1 LRRVRRLVGEQTI
14 GRDRSRQRLRENRG
28 NLPVRDL
35 GVAAAA
41 SIASPRPRSASLGSR
56 MKGESPSD
64 PLDLLVVGAGPAGT
78 AAAWRATEL
87 GMSVLVI
94 DRETVL
100 SILRDWAE
108 HSPPKKVDSDYGDC
122 ADLPWP
128 PGGKLVS
135 QFAFSDQTQA
145 DQLYA
150 KWLKVYDDN
159 KVPYRNGVE
168 IGGCEKLKNGVL
180 AAECIELSNQQK
192 SKVHTK
198 SILLALG
205 SGSAAKVRLMG
216 DGRGIRYK
224 LGNSADYVGAPACVI
239 GGGMSAA
246 EAVVTIAAAK
256 SEAKDNSDVFW
267 CYRGRSMPKVAQ
279 GKALAARFY
288 ESWMQGN
295 IRYLPLS
302 EPLAVFRDDAGKEFV
317 AVKTRRVEQQNQ
329 PPELVC
335 YEFEKNKVLA
345 FIGSERPVELLKSM
359 GIQEFAAADAPAK
372 KRLAVSPL
380 RETQVSGVFL
390 GGSVLDPAFIETT
403 DFRPEA
409 LQSTVKEHPG
419 CFKTAIVDGVRAA
432 ETIHQRLARG
442 ASDEVIREQ
451 IVAKDQ
457 SLAESVRSAPAA
469 PRAERATEPEPAL
482 EPTIGALFVHIGPG
496 EGTPKTEHLFPVGET
511 VVGRTTGRVVIGND
525 PLLQEQHAA
534 FKVDAEECYV
544 TNVPFG
550 GACYVRFNSE
560 RTVQAGAVVVAGR
573 QRLRVD
579 LVDGKVKLSRLD
591 RDGNVSKQI
600 PVTREEKTLGRDEI
614 DQRDLT
620 MSRTH
625 FAISDAGG
633 VARLR
638 DQSRNGTFLELKG
651 SMRLNEGD
659 EVWIGDQR
667 FRFVDMKADVVLTP
681 GGTATLQKPPAAPAA
696 VDQTMVAQKRPT
708 MPAAAAAA
716 PAPAAPAPAA
726 APAGEPTII
735 LPDGTRI
742 PAAADKP
749 MLSWLAEAGAATDDS
764 GRIGGK
770 TQTLWEC
777 WDQSEPNDTGG
788 SCGKCVV
795 TILDGMA
802 NIEEASS
809 KERNTIKK
817 SNKKLGGRL
826 DESKCRLAC
835 QSRLKGPVK
844 IQPSGKTDG

>member
-1 LRRVRRLVGEQTI
+1 M
-14 GRDRSRQRLRENRG
+14 N
-28 NLPVRDL
+28 
-35 GVAAAA
+35 
-41 SIASPRPRSASLGSR
+41 
-56 MKGESPSD
+56 GESPSS

-94 DRETVL
+94 DRESVL

-108 HSPPKKVDSDYGDC
+108 HSPPKKVDSDYGEC

-135 QFAFSDQTQA
+135 QFAFQDQTSA

-159 KVPYRNGVE
+159 KVAYRNGVE
-168 IGGCEKLKNGVL
+168 IGGCEKLPNGVL
-180 AAECIELSNQQK
+180 AAECIELQNQQK

-224 LGNSADYVGAPACVI
+224 LGNSVEYVGAPACVI

-256 SEAKDNSDVFW
+256 IEAKDASDVFW

-279 GKALAARFY
+279 GKALASRFY

-302 EPLAVFRDDAGKEFV
+302 EPLAVFRDERGKEFV

-345 FIGSERPVELLKSM
+345 FIGSERPVELLSSM
-359 GIQEFAAADAPAK
+359 GIKEFAAADAPAK
-372 KRLAVSPL
+372 KRLAVSAL
-380 RETQVSGVFL
+380 RETQVPGIFL
-390 GGSVLDPAFIETT
+390 GGSVLDPAFIETS
-403 DFRPEA
+403 DFRPDA

-432 ETIHQRLARG
+432 ETIHQRLTRG
-442 ASDEVIREQ
+442 ASDEAIREQ

-457 SLAESVRSAPAA
+457 KLAATSRTGTHVRV
-469 PRAERATEPEPAL
+469 ERAEPEPAL
-482 EPTIGALFVHIGPG
+482 EPTMGAAFVHIGPG
-496 EGTPKTEHLFPVGET
+496 EGAAKTEHLFPVGDS
-511 VVGRTTGRVVIGND
+511 VVGRTAGRVVIGND
-525 PLLQEQHAA
+525 TLLLEQHAA
-534 FKVDAEECYV
+534 FRVDGEECYV

-550 GACYVRFNSE
+550 GECYVRFNSE
-560 RTVQAGAVVVAGR
+560 RTVQPGTVVVAGR

-579 LVDGKVKLSRLD
+579 LVDGKVTLSRLD
-591 RDGNVSKQI
+591 GKGNVAKSV
-600 PVTREEKTLGRDEI
+600 PVAREERTLGRD
-614 DQRDLT
+614 DLDSRDFAL
-620 MSRTH
+620 SRSH
-625 FAISDAGG
+625 FSVSDAGG
-633 VARLR
+633 VVRLR
-638 DQSRNGTFLELKG
+638 DQSRNGTFLELRG

-659 EVWIGDQR
+659 EVWMGEQR
-667 FRFVDMKADVVLTP
+667 FRFVDMKSDVAMPVG
-681 GGTATLQKPPAAPAA
+681 GGTATVQKPPAAGE
-696 VDQTMVAQKRPT
+696 QTMVAQKRPT
-708 MPAAAAAA
+708 A
-716 PAPAAPAPAA
+716 PVPAA
-726 APAGEPTII
+726 APAAQPGPASAPAGEPVIV
-735 LPDGTRI
+735 LADGTRI
-742 PAAADKP
+742 PAGPDKP

-764 GRIGGK
+764 GSIGGK

-777 WDQSEPNDTGG
+777 WDQNDPCDTGG

-795 TILDGMA
+795 TILEGMA
-802 NIEEASS
+802 NIEEATS
-809 KERNTIKK
+809 KEKNTIKK

-835 QSRLKGPVK
+835 QSRVKGPVK

>member
-1 LRRVRRLVGEQTI
+1 M
-14 GRDRSRQRLRENRG
+14 N
-28 NLPVRDL
+28 
-35 GVAAAA
+35 
-41 SIASPRPRSASLGSR
+41 
-56 MKGESPSD
+56 GESPSS

-94 DRETVL
+94 DRECVL

-108 HSPPKKVDSDYGDC
+108 HSPPKKVDSDYGEC

-135 QFAFSDQTQA
+135 QFAFDDQTSA

-150 KWLKVYDDN
+150 KWQKVYDDN

-168 IGGCEKLKNGVL
+168 IGGCEKLKSGVL
-180 AAECIELSNQQK
+180 AAECIELQSQQK
-192 SKVHTK
+192 TKVHTK

-256 SEAKDNSDVFW
+256 VEAKDSSDVYW

-302 EPLAVFRDDAGKEFV
+302 EPLAVFRDERGKEFV

-345 FIGSERPVELLKSM
+345 FIGSERPVEMLSQM
-359 GIQEFAAADAPAK
+359 GIKEFAAADAPAK

-380 RETQVSGVFL
+380 RETQVAGIFL
-390 GGSVLDPAFIETT
+390 GGSVLDPAFIETN
-403 DFRPEA
+403 DFRPDA

-432 ETIHQRLARG
+432 ETIHQRLSRG
-442 ASDEVIREQ
+442 ASDEAIREQ
-451 IVAKDQ
+451 IVAKDR
-457 SLAESVRSAPAA
+457 SLAESVRAA
-469 PRAERATEPEPAL
+469 PPTPRPERLEAEPSL
-482 EPTIGALFVHIGPG
+482 EPTIAAAFVQIGPG
-496 EGTPKTEHLFPVGET
+496 EGAPKTEHLFPVGDS
-511 VVGRTTGRVVIGND
+511 VIGRTAGRVVVSAD
-525 PLLQEQHAA
+525 SLLLDQHAA
-534 FKVDAEECYV
+534 FRVDGEECYV
-544 TNVPFG
+544 TNAPYG
-550 GACYVRFNSE
+550 GECYVRFNSE
-560 RTVQAGAVVVAGR
+560 RTVQPGAVVIAGR

-579 LVDGKVKLSRLD
+579 FAEGKVSLARLD
-591 RDGNVSKQI
+591 SKGNVTRS
-600 PVTREEKTLGRDEI
+600 VSVAREEKTIGRD
-614 DQRDLT
+614 DLDPRDFAL
-620 MSRTH
+620 SRSH
-625 FAISDAGG
+625 FSVSDAGG

-638 DQSRNGTFLELKG
+638 DQSRNGTFLELRG

-659 EVWIGDQR
+659 EVWMGEQR
-667 FRFVDMKADVVLTP
+667 FRFVDMKNDVVLAP
-681 GGTATLQKPPAAPAA
+681 GGGTATMPKAAAAPE
-696 VDQTMVAQKRPT
+696 QTIIAQKRPA
-708 MPAAAAAA
+708 AAAAAA
-716 PAPAAPAPAA
+716 PAAAPAAKPVA
-726 APAGEPTII
+726 APTGEPVIV

-742 PAAADKP
+742 PAGPDKP
-749 MLSWLAEAGAATDDS
+749 MLSWLAENGAATDDS
-764 GRIGGK
+764 GSIGGK

-777 WDQSEPNDTGG
+777 WDQSDPCDTGG

-795 TILDGMA
+795 TILEGMA

-809 KERNTIKK
+809 KEKNTIKK

-835 QSRLKGPVK
+835 QSRVKGPVK